1 VAYQKRFHRKKKFCR
16 FCSEKIE
23 FVDYK
28 DTRTLKNYITDRGKI
43 LPRRVTG
50 NCAGHQRD
58 VNVAIKRARSIA
70 ILSYMEK

>member
-1 VAYQKRFHRKKKFCR
+1 MAFQKRFQRRKKFCR

-28 DTRTLKNYITDRGKI
+28 DARTLKNYITDRGKI

-50 NCAGHQRD
+50 NCASHQRE
-58 VNVAIKRARSIA
+58 VTMAIKQARSIA